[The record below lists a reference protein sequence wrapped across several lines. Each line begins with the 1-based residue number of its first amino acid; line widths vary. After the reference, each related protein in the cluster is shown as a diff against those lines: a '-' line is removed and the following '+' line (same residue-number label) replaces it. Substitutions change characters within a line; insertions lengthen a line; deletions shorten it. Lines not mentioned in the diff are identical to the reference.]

1 MESTEMIRDGAK
13 FNETGV
19 LLQYVGGLAERYVT
33 PEGTTFIAPGAFKG
47 CHIKELVIRG
57 AWKIGQYA
65 CTDAHIEKITI
76 SRSVEK
82 IGDHAFANIPELNEV
97 SYEKN
102 SQLKQVGPYC
112 FQYDTSL
119 KEHDIPSS
127 VLVIDDY
134 AFAQSGLES
143 IKLPENLKIL
153 GEGAFMNCLYL
164 KSIEIPDKIRDIKPK
179 LCFGCTSLSSVK
191 FPKKLTTIG
200 KYAFYEC
207 KSLRGTIDH
216 ECKSLNLSDNDNLC
230 LIESDSFAHC
240 NSLKEVKLPQ
250 QLQEGFAYLQPYSF
264 FDCPNLEL
272 MKLPKNGVMKA
283 QKAISK
289 CPLIIM
295 EIYEAEICS
304 EDLKGRNE
312 LMRDSPLFVRLA
324 SHLNALRKAVFP
336 RKKSRKSSP
345 ITIPSPNYGLDE
357 INTPT
362 FAV

>member
-1 MESTEMIRDGAK
+1 MVMTPVPVMADETDVPAETQTTEETEMEEPEVKEEKTPSESDKKPALEA
-13 FNETGV
+13 NPTGKV
-19 LLQYVGGLAERYVT
+19 ENIKWTYNVKTKTITITGSGKMPDFAYNDDSHWHLYRNKIEKVVIGKGI
-33 PEGTTFIAPGAFKG
+33 TFIGKSSFRKFTK
-47 CHIKELVIRG
+47 IKS
-57 AWKIGQYA
+57 
-65 CTDAHIEKITI
+65 I
-76 SRSVEK
+76 S
-82 IGDHAFANIPELNEV
+82 
-97 SYEKN
+97 
-102 SQLKQVGPYC
+102 
-112 FQYDTSL
+112 
-119 KEHDIPSS
+119 IPSS
-127 VLVIDDY
+127 VTEI
-134 AFAQSGLES
+134 
-143 IKLPENLKIL
+143 
-153 GEGAFMNCLYL
+153 GE
-164 KSIEIPDKIRDIKPK
+164 
-179 LCFGCTSLSSVK
+179 
-191 FPKKLTTIG
+191 
-200 KYAFYEC
+200 YAFYEC

-362 FAV
+362 FAI